1 MKRDWLA
8 TYTPSATAPWNRE
21 RAGHLLR
28 RTGFSPS
35 PQELARALDEGPQ
48 ACVQRLVQDEHESER
63 VLELD
68 DIAPSIANGE
78 EIELLRQWWCL
89 RLKHTRRPLLA
100 RMALFWHDHFAT
112 SQVKVQDV
120 GLMYRQLRLLES
132 HALGSFDAFLK
143 GIARDP
149 AMVRWLDGNQNV
161 KGRPNENFAREILEL
176 FTLGLGNYTE
186 RDIQEAARAFTGWHE
201 RRGQFAFQARLHDDG
216 EKQVLG
222 VCGQLD
228 GDDVIE
234 AIIGNP
240 ACSRFLA
247 GKLLRAFATPD
258 PDPEWIA
265 AFAKYMQ
272 STGYDMMASMHR
284 LLASEAFFDPAHFRT
299 RIKSPVEYVL
309 GIARSLDLKVAGPA
323 LARATSDMGQR
334 LLEPPSVDGW
344 ETHRG
349 WLDSAT
355 MLVRLNYAKRALQG
369 NHSGAHLD
377 TLLDHH
383 PLAGKKEIVRFAC
396 DLCFD
401 GNEPQSL
408 RTAFE
413 DLKGSKRDMLREALA
428 VALSSPEYQLA

>member
-8 TYTPSATAPWNRE
+8 TYTPSSTAPWDRQ

-28 RTGFSPS
+28 RTGFCPS
-35 PQELARALDEGPQ
+35 PQELARALEEGPQ
-48 ACVQRLVQDEHESER
+48 ACVLRLVQGEAEAER

-68 DIAPSIANGE
+68 DIAPSIANGDKIE
-78 EIELLRQWWCL
+78 ELRQWWCL
-89 RLKHTRRPLLA
+89 RLKHTKRPFHA

-120 GLMYRQLRLLES
+120 GLMYRQLLLLEDC
-132 HALGSFDAFLK
+132 ALGPFGAFLK
-143 GIARDP
+143 KIARDP
-149 AMVRWLDGNQNV
+149 AMVRWLDGNQNA

-176 FTLGLGNYTE
+176 FSLGLGNYTE

-216 EKQVLG
+216 EKEVLG
-222 VCGQLD
+222 VRGQLD

-234 AIIGNP
+234 AIVSNP
-240 ACSRFLA
+240 ACSQFLS

-258 PDPEWIA
+258 PDPEWVA
-265 AFAKYMQ
+265 AFAKCIR
-272 STGYDMMASMHR
+272 STGYDMQASMQR
-284 LLASEAFFDPAHFRT
+284 LLSSEAFFDPARFRA

-309 GIARSLDLKVAGPA
+309 GIARSLELKVAGPA

-355 MLVRLNYAKRALQG
+355 MLVRLNYAKRALRGEKSEKCLEACLERNQ
-369 NHSGAHLD
+369 
-377 TLLDHH
+377 
-383 PLAGKKEIVRFAC
+383 LASKEEIVRFAC
-396 DLCFD
+396 ELCFD
-401 GNEPQSL
+401 GNQPRSL
-408 RTAFE
+408 QPTFE
-413 DLKGSKRDMLREALA
+413 ALKGTKEDILRGALEIA
-428 VALSSPEYQLA
+428 MSSPEYQLA